1 MRWSRRLRR
10 SILGLDADNELTD
23 EDLAAEDVNGELAA
37 LDTAA
42 WSRLRV
48 AGLDLV
54 VLVAVELHVMQEP
67 DALFSVRIG
76 ARLPDR
82 ELSDGLPDWLLDPLL
97 DRLGTTISDRNVAP
111 IALRYASLCRT
122 SMIPNAVSA
131 RYSPKGQP
139 SPPAVGGTS
148 LMPSIMYAE
157 QYPTSGFLLVGQD
170 RARRAGRGELHEP
183 VLVPADVGVQPK
195 HGIEGLGPVHVG
207 DRDDDYLEV
216 GVHGPVMPGSGG
228 NPNTASRPGFPN
240 EVTWLIPR
248 PVTVSTQTP

>member
-1 MRWSRRLRR
+1 
-10 SILGLDADNELTD
+10 
-23 EDLAAEDVNGELAA
+23 
-37 LDTAA
+37 
-42 WSRLRV
+42 
-48 AGLDLV
+48 
-54 VLVAVELHVMQEP
+54 MQEP
-67 DALFSVRIG
+67 DALSAFGSAHGCRIVNYPTVSRTG
-76 ARLPDR
+76 SWTRSLIGLEPPSATETSRGS
-82 ELSDGLPDWLLDPLL
+82 LS
-97 DRLGTTISDRNVAP
+97 A
-111 IALRYASLCRT
+111 YASLCRT

-157 QYPTSGFLLVGQD
+157 QYLTSGFLLVGQD

-183 VLVPADVGVQPK
+183 VLVPADVGVQPPAE

-216 GVHGPVMPGSGG
+216 GVHGPVKPGSGG

-248 PVTVSTQTP
+248 SVTVSTQTP